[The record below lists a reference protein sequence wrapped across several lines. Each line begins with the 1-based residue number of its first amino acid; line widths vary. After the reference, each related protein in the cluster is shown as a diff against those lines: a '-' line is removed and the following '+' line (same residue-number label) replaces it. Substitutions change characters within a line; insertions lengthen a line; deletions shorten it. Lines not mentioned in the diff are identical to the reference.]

1 MPYFWTSSSIRKLNT
16 LAWAWLKGDGFFSA
30 TDIER
35 IMNFNSTRIGE
46 FGVSD
51 RFLLDFQGSWY

>member
-16 LAWAWLKGDGFFSA
+16 LSWAWLKCDRLFSA
-30 TDIER
+30 TDIEGVV
-35 IMNFNSTRIGE
+35 NLYSTGIGE

-51 RFLLDFQGSWY
+51 RFLLDLQGSWD